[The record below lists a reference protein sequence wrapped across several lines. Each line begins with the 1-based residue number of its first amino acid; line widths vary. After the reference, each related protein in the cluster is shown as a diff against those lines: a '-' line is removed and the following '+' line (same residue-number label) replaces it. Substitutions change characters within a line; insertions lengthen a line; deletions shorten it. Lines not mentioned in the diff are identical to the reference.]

1 MAFGERL
8 TLALNPFSQRGHRD
22 STGEELPQ
30 ISTKSRNRIIAVYR
44 MVFSGQL
51 PSDQLPSVYRDNRSA
66 YIDELYNLLCISLGR
81 TELSMGQFQYKRNE
95 LIDFISEC
103 HSLELLDFIE
113 LSFHCDSIRHTS
125 WNEVVRIVNDIF
137 HNDSISLR
145 LTQFAWNALP
155 RRPTQFYQF
164 YSVKNHPKLVWVEED
179 IVHEDAIIPALS
191 ILQKPHFLSAD
202 QEYRDALDEFRIG
215 DYGDCLTKCNCAIES
230 VMKVIC
236 KKSGWPYPNNPG
248 TKRLLDI
255 MTSKSVLDNG
265 FKEALV
271 LIANLRNEV
280 AHGGGDEVR
289 RTEKSVAQFALTLS
303 AAAIILLVE
312 KSEH

>member
-8 TLALNPFSQRGHRD
+8 TFALNPFSQRGRRD
-22 STGEELPQ
+22 STAEDLPQ

-51 PSDQLPSVYRDNRSA
+51 PSGKSPSFYRDDRSA
-66 YIDELYNLLCISLGR
+66 YIDELYNLLCVSLGR
-81 TELSMGQFQYKRNE
+81 TELSLGQFQYKRYE

-103 HSLELLDFIE
+103 HSIELLDFVE
-113 LSFHCDSIRHTS
+113 LSFHCDSIRHPL
-125 WNEVVRIVNDIF
+125 WNEVVTIVNDIF
-137 HNDSISLR
+137 RKDGISLR
-145 LTQFAWNALP
+145 LTEFAWNEVP
-155 RRPTQFYQF
+155 RRPQHPI
-164 YSVKNHPKLVWVEED
+164 YSVKNHPKLVWVEEG
-179 IVHEDAIIPALS
+179 IVHEHAIVPALS
-191 ILQKPHFLSAD
+191 ILQQPHFLSVD

-215 DYGDCLTKCNCAIES
+215 HYDDCLTKCNCAIES

-236 KKSGWPYPNNPG
+236 KKSGWSYPKNSG
-248 TKRLLDI
+248 TSRLLDI

-265 FKEALV
+265 FKEALK

>member
-8 TLALNPFSQRGHRD
+8 TFALNPFSQRRRRD
-22 STGEELPQ
+22 STAEELPQ
-30 ISTKSRNRIIAVYR
+30 IGTKSRNRIIAVYR
-44 MVFSGQL
+44 MVFNSQLPSGQL
-51 PSDQLPSVYRDNRSA
+51 PSFYRDNRSA

-81 TELSMGQFQYKRNE
+81 TELSIDRFQYKRDE
-95 LIDFISEC
+95 LINFISEC
-103 HSLELLDFIE
+103 HSFELLDFVE
-113 LSFHCDSIRHTS
+113 LSFHCDSIRHSS

-137 HNDSISLR
+137 RNDSISLR
-145 LTQFAWNALP
+145 LTEFTWNVLP
-155 RRPTQFYQF
+155 IKPARLYPI
-164 YSVKNHPKLVWVEED
+164 YSVKKHPQLVSVEEG
-179 IVHEDAIIPALS
+179 IVHEHAIVPALS
-191 ILQKPHFLSAD
+191 ILQQPHFLSAD

-215 DYGDCLTKCNCAIES
+215 HYDDCLTKCNCAIES

-236 KKSGWPYPNNPG
+236 KKSGWSYPKNSG
-248 TKRLLDI
+248 TSRLLDI

-265 FKEALV
+265 FKEALK

>member
-8 TLALNPFSQRGHRD
+8 TFALNPFSQRGHRD
-22 STGEELPQ
+22 SPAEELPQ

-44 MVFSGQL
+44 MVFNGQL
-51 PSDQLPSVYRDNRSA
+51 PSGQSPSFYRDDRSA
-66 YIDELYNLLCISLGR
+66 YIDELHSLLCVSLGR
-81 TELSMGQFQYKRNE
+81 TELSIDRFQYKRY
-95 LIDFISEC
+95 
-103 HSLELLDFIE
+103 ELLDFISKCHSFELLDFVE
-113 LSFHCDSIRHTS
+113 LSFQCDSIRHPLWS
-125 WNEVVRIVNDIF
+125 EVVTIVNDIF
-137 HNDSISLR
+137 RKDSISLR
-145 LTQFAWNALP
+145 LTEFAWNELP
-155 RRPTQFYQF
+155 RWPQHPI
-164 YSVKNHPKLVWVEED
+164 YSVRNYPTLVWVEED
-179 IVHEDAIIPALS
+179 IVHEHAIIPALA
-191 ILQKPHFLSAD
+191 ILQQAHFLSAD
-202 QEYRDALDEFRIG
+202 REYRDALDEFRVG

-236 KKSGWPYPNNPG
+236 KKSGWPYPKNPG

-255 MTSKSVLDNG
+255 MTSKSVIDDG
-265 FKEALV
+265 FKEALK

-312 KSEH
+312 RSKH